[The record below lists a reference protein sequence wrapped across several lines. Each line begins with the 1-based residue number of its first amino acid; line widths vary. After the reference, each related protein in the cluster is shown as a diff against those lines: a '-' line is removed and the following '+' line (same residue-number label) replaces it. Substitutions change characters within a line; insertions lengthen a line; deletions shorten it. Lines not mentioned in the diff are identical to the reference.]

1 MSSEHSTPSGG
12 LSIHVPVAI
21 LSLALAVSFAVQL
34 RNTSKQT
41 EIMRWQVANLDKQTE
56 TLKKA
61 QAQFADALVK
71 SEDTVK
77 QADQVQ
83 GQYVKLFG
91 DLLDLAKD
99 DKDAREIVEK
109 FGIKRNDPPKTDA
122 APAADAD
129 KKDK

>member
-1 MSSEHSTPSGG
+1 MTT
-12 LSIHVPVAI
+12 HVPIAI
-21 LSLALAVSFAVQL
+21 LSLAISIYFGVQL

-41 EIMRWQVANLDKQTE
+41 EIMRWQVGNLDKQTAN
-56 TLKKA
+56 LKTA
-61 QAQFADALVK
+61 QGQYAEALTK

-91 DLLDLAKD
+91 ELLDLAKD

-109 FGIKRNDPPKTDA
+109 FGIKRNDAPKADA
-122 APAADAD
+122 AADAE